1 MRERPHD
8 VAAFPAGNS
17 MRQRGIASTDTTVP
31 RLRSE
36 FPKAVVR
43 RLAAFIPRP
52 AASAVGSLVLLLGVF
67 ISTALTAQ
75 DDNRFDEIAR
85 WDFGAEETTPL
96 NAYGNIQRDQAGPR
110 PPEFPDMAANN
121 TAVRV
126 DSGAYLSLSDE
137 GPDSDFDFTNGD
149 AITLE
154 AWVNPTSVRDGQP
167 QYIIGKGRTGSPKV
181 ARDNQNWSLR
191 IMGKEGEARVNFLF
205 ASKLSS
211 SDKHW
216 HRWTSKLG
224 FPVSTGWHHVAV
236 TYRFGDPESIRGW
249 VNGKPTDG
257 TWDMGGPTKE
267 PPVVDDDEI
276 RIGERFAGML
286 DAVAIHRTVLNDK
299 ALTARFNRVGE
310 ERVVKLAPEVMP
322 DLGDIPAGRVLF
334 QLSEN
339 MPAGDRWLYESES
352 WPAESTRWLG
362 DSYLLPRIPVR
373 YDDWGIR
380 SSWQAPLLLRIA
392 GDVELP
398 VGKHRFLVRVRSLS
412 RLWIDGQLVTR
423 TKTVRSRGG
432 NLEPIVP
439 IPEPLVPTARLLPF
453 PQQEAFTEYDL
464 PASQQEGPRRSR
476 VVLEVMIG
484 GNGDRTESGE
494 VCVAM
499 QPSGDGSLFVLKADS
514 SSPLMLTDAA
524 IEPELRRFEA
534 AMVNFED
541 ATRRAAAAS
550 QDAFWQRRHKIARES
565 IKHEA
570 LPTDDPDVHPIDQ
583 FVANKISVALRQ
595 AAQTDEETTQ
605 HFHNNVLPI
614 LRDQCFR
621 CHGEKQQGG
630 LRLNSRANALS
641 MGESELAAVVPG
653 DPDSSEMIVRIRAGE
668 MPPTDER
675 LTEKQIATLEMWV
688 KDGAVWPNPPL
699 AAEAVTLAPV
709 VDDASFLR
717 RVYLDTVGVG
727 PTEAEARTFLASV
740 DPDKRSKLVA
750 QLLLDDRYADHWVS
764 LWMDLLAENPTL
776 LNQSLNST
784 GPFRWFLYESLR
796 DGKPLD
802 RMATELILMRGSP
815 HEGGSAGFAMAGEN
829 DSPMAAK
836 GHIVASAFLGIELQC
851 ARCHDSPY
859 HSTSQED
866 LYSLAA
872 MLNRKQLAPPQTS
885 RVPDAFFAG
894 IGRESLIQVTLKP
907 GVQVQPKWPF
917 AAFTGV
923 DDGPHIDAIV
933 QNPTD
938 SRERLAAL
946 VTAPHNHRFPQV
958 VVNHLWNRL
967 MGAGIVQPAHDWEGK
982 TASHPELLQWLAD
995 ELVTHDY
1002 DLRQVL
1008 RRIMT
1013 SETYQRKAIGQNQQ
1027 ASAEQRFFNAPDP
1040 RRLAAEQVVD
1050 SLFAATG
1057 REMDAGELTF
1067 VHDGAEPIAKRQTL
1081 GSPSRAWMFAG
1092 LNNERDRPSLS
1103 LPRAQPIADVLEA
1116 FGWTGTRQQPIV
1128 ARETDPNLLQPGIL
1142 ANGTLSISL
1151 TRAANRSPL
1160 AQLAIDARSAES
1172 LLDSLFL
1179 RFRSRYPN
1187 DQEKSDFIPALAGGF
1202 DNRELS
1208 ADKVV
1213 WPTVESRLPQSTW
1226 SNHLVPEANE
1236 IQKELQRRVVRGP
1249 AVDPRLQT
1257 DWREVYEDVIWS
1269 LVNDREFVWVP

>member
-1 MRERPHD
+1 MRPFQLTLFSLS
-8 VAAFPAGNS
+8 VA
-17 MRQRGIASTDTTVP
+17 IAT
-31 RLRSE
+31 
-36 FPKAVVR
+36 AVS
-43 RLAAFIPRP
+43 AAP
-52 AASAVGSLVLLLGVF
+52 V
-67 ISTALTAQ
+67 
-75 DDNRFDEIAR
+75 AR
-85 WDFGAEETTPL
+85 WDFGTEETTPL
-96 NAYGNIQRDQAGPR
+96 TPYGNIGRDQAGPR
-110 PPEFPDMAANN
+110 PPEFPDTAANN
-121 TAVRV
+121 TAVRI
-126 DSGAYLSLSDE
+126 DSGAYLSVSDE
-137 GPDSDFDFTNGD
+137 GPESDFDFTNGD

-167 QYIIGKGRTGSPKV
+167 LYIIGKGRTGSPKF
-181 ARDNQNWSLR
+181 ARDNQNWALR

-205 ASKLSS
+205 ASKLSN

-224 FPVSTGWHHVAV
+224 FPAATGWHHVAV

-276 RIGERFAGML
+276 RIGNGFAGML
-286 DAVAIHRTVLNDK
+286 DAVAIHRKVLDDETL
-299 ALTARFNRVGE
+299 AARFNRVGE
-310 ERVVKLAPEVMP
+310 ERVVKLAAEVMP

-352 WPAESTRWLG
+352 WPAESTSWLG
-362 DSYLLPRIPVR
+362 DSFLLPRIPVR

-380 SSWQAPLLLRIA
+380 SSWNAPLLLRIA

-398 VGKHRFLVRVRSLS
+398 AGKHRFLVRARSLS
-412 RLWIDGQLVTR
+412 RLWLDGKLVTR

-432 NLEPIVP
+432 NLEPIIALP
-439 IPEPLVPTARLLPF
+439 DPLVSGARLLPF
-453 PQQEAFTEYDL
+453 PQQESFTEYEI
-464 PASQQEGPRRSR
+464 PATEQDGPQRVR
-476 VVLEVMIG
+476 VVLELMVG

-494 VCVAM
+494 VCVAT
-499 QPSGDGSLFVLKADS
+499 QPGSDGPLFVLKADAA
-514 SSPLMLTDAA
+514 SPIMLSDAA
-524 IEPELRRFEA
+524 IEPELRKFEA
-534 AMVNFED
+534 DLVALED
-541 ATRRAAAAS
+541 ATRREAAAS
-550 QDAFWQRRHKIARES
+550 QDAFWARRHKIAQDAVKRES
-565 IKHEA
+565 PFA
-570 LPTDDPDVHPIDQ
+570 SDSDVHPIDH
-583 FVANKISVALRQ
+583 FVADKIARALDQ
-595 AAQTDEETTQ
+595 AEKTDEETTQ
-605 HFHNNVLPI
+605 HFHRNVLPI
-614 LRDQCFR
+614 LREQCFR
-621 CHGEKQQGG
+621 CHGEKDKGG

-653 DPDSSEMIVRIRAGE
+653 DPDASEMIVRIRAGD
-668 MPPTDER
+668 MPPTEQKLTDE
-675 LTEKQIATLEMWV
+675 QIATLEAWV

-699 AAEAVTLAPV
+699 APAAVALAPV
-709 VDDASFLR
+709 IDDTSFLR
-717 RVYLDTVGVG
+717 RVYLDTIGVS
-727 PTEAEARTFLASV
+727 PTEEEARSFLSND
-740 DPDKRSKLVA
+740 DPQKRQKLIE
-750 QLLLDDRYADHWVS
+750 QLLHDDRYADHWVS
-764 LWMDLLAENPTL
+764 LWLDLLAENPTL

-802 RMATELILMRGSP
+802 RMVTELILMRGSP

-872 MLNRKQLAPPQTS
+872 MLNRKQLAPPKTS

-894 IGRESLIQVTLKP
+894 IGRESLIKVTLKP
-907 GVQVQPKWPF
+907 DVQVQPKWPF
-917 AAFTGV
+917 TSFTGV
-923 DDGPHIDAIV
+923 DDGPHIDALV
-933 QNPTD
+933 QNAKD

-946 VTAPHNHRFPQV
+946 ITSPQNQRFPKV

-967 MGAGIVQPAHDWEGK
+967 MGAGIVQPVNDWEGK

-995 ELVTHDY
+995 ELVVHEY
-1002 DLRQVL
+1002 DLRHVL
-1008 RRIMT
+1008 RQIMT
-1013 SETYQRKAIGQNQQ
+1013 SQSYQRKAIGQNQP

-1050 SLFAATG
+1050 SLFAASGHPMAT
-1057 REMDAGELTF
+1057 GELTF
-1067 VHDGAEPIAKRQTL
+1067 VHDGAEPITSRQTL
-1081 GSPSRAWMFAG
+1081 GSPRRAWMFAG

-1116 FGWTGTRQQPIV
+1116 FGWTGTRQQPI
-1128 ARETDPNLLQPGIL
+1128 AERETDPNLLQPGIL
-1142 ANGTLSISL
+1142 ANGTLSMSL
-1151 TRAANRSPL
+1151 TRAADHSSL
-1160 AQLAIDARSAES
+1160 AQLAVDATSPEA

-1179 RFRSRYPN
+1179 RFLSRYPN
-1187 DQEKSDFIPALAGGF
+1187 EKEKADVIPALAAGF
-1202 DNRELS
+1202 EHREVP
-1208 ADKVV
+1208 AAQVKR
-1213 WPTVESRLPQSTW
+1213 PPVEAPLPLSTW
-1226 SNHLVPEANE
+1226 SNHLVPEAND
-1236 IQKELQRRVVRGP
+1236 IQEEWQRRVRRGP
-1249 AVDPRLQT
+1249 PADPRLQT
-1257 DWREVYEDVIWS
+1257 AWREVYEDVVWS